1 MKLAVISDIH
11 GNLSALNAVL
21 QDFETTAPDKTV
33 LLGDVAN
40 FGPQPRETLARLREL
55 DFPIV
60 MGNTDASLL
69 QPRTLE
75 DVEDPDEDAPFFL
88 AVEGWCAEQM
98 TKEDLDFVRTFQP
111 TINLEMDGVPL
122 LLFHGSP
129 RSYDDIIV
137 ATTPDAQLDEWFGNQ
152 NAQIMAGG
160 HTHTQLLRRYRSG
173 FLLNPGS
180 VGLPFAYFNGAKG
193 AINPHWAEY
202 ALVETVHGQPS
213 VTFRRAPYDV
223 APLVEAARSSTMPY
237 VDRWLS
243 GWLRQLSLESINKLL
258 RRPPRI
264 AVAPLRKPHR
274 ARL

>member
-1 MKLAVISDIH
+1 MKLAIISDIH
-11 GNLSALNAVL
+11 GNVSALEAVL
-21 QDFETTAPDKTV
+21 QDFKTV
-33 LLGDVAN
+33 QPDRVVCLGDVAN
-40 FGPQPRETLARLREL
+40 FGSQPHETLARLREF
-55 DFPIV
+55 DFPTI

-75 DVEDPDEDAPFFL
+75 DIENPNDDAPYFL

-111 TINLEMDGVPL
+111 TINLEMNGASL

-137 ATTPDAQLDEWFGNQ
+137 ATTPDAQLDEWFRDQ
-152 NAQIMAGG
+152 DAQIMAGG

-180 VGLPFAYFNGAKG
+180 VGLPFAYFDGAEG
-193 AINPHWAEY
+193 AVHPHWAEY

-213 VTFRRAPYDV
+213 VTFRRVPYDV
-223 APLVEAARSSTMPY
+223 TPLVEAARSSTMPY
-237 VDRWLS
+237 VERWLE
-243 GWLRQLSLESINKLL
+243 GWLR
-258 RRPPRI
+258 
-264 AVAPLRKPHR
+264 
-274 ARL
+274 